1 MTHFYIPKTLS
12 STASDWKEDKYFMS
26 IFYPITSSTYTW
38 AFSWR
43 TLSNGGIWAPRSTKG
58 VDWPRPT
65 SPPRW
70 LWSMW
75 RSPKSI
81 PTLGYNLCF
90 FSRVEDQVIWIHG
103 PIRKEINV
111 TTLQH
116 FLHFTMTMDQAPHKT
131 GGPIGQSRG
140 STDLPKDPPSF
151 HFDSMTSG
159 TPSRR

>member
-1 MTHFYIPKTLS
+1 MVIMTHFHIPKTLS
-12 STASDWKEDKYFMS
+12 STASDWKEDKYFIS

-58 VDWPRPT
+58 VDRPRPT

-70 LWSMW
+70 LWYMW

-90 FSRVEDQVIWIHG
+90 FSRVEDQLTWIGWPTFAQTDVPRIKVQH
-103 PIRKEINV
+103 IL
-111 TTLQH
+111 TLHQPG
-116 FLHFTMTMDQAPHKT
+116 TQPT
-131 GGPIGQSRG
+131 RG
-140 STDLPKDPPSF
+140 DGATCRVERGLS
-151 HFDSMTSG
+151 
-159 TPSRR
+159 